1 MKKFEHIVK
10 VCILIFSMLSIN
22 LPAWG
27 LDEYK
32 TIVDFYSSTTYD
44 GSQLNNVNDGV
55 FSKTDNHVT
64 FTINNLNKYTNPCL
78 VYSTIGYPASK
89 ESTFGWSAAAH
100 YEVKVT
106 AVSIGLRG
114 YEAAVN
120 LTPAYGQFISGSTTG
135 TKIDCKTNA
144 VGGSGASTV
153 KISNNSGLGSSAQLN
168 MSTTSDKPYIWA
180 FGKIY
185 VNNCE
190 FAITT
195 VTYTYRVT
203 HKEYLFGFA
212 AVANKN
218 ISAAGNVSASV
229 KDETVQ
235 AAVGVTSASTV
246 ATFTASASD
255 GYRFEGWYDNS
266 SYSGTAVSTKSTY
279 QPTLSNAKAGSV
291 VTKTL
296 YAKFVPVTVNS
307 VTPSS
312 STLTFTKPETKSV
325 TLTFSVSNADA
336 NADFNTPTIS
346 NNEWTLTSWNYS
358 NDKVT
363 VVVSY
368 TVTQN
373 TSKGSDHEATITLT
387 SKGISDKQSKSATVN
402 ALVDMNPVFT
412 CNISNTYLVADAAI
426 NLASLWTS
434 TSNGTISYTI
444 ENFVPSGINNDGAKE
459 PKIVNNMLS
468 LGQAGSVELKLT
480 QAASLSY
487 NAGWTTKTITI
498 DKHDNVI
505 TISGFDD
512 NEHAEHYI
520 KTDWYDNELTLTAS
534 NTDYTHFPIKNERTQ
549 GDDTQAS
556 FGQQEGTTDKWVVYT
571 AQNTGIVEWRLW
583 QEENYKFKA
592 GETTFAVKVI
602 APPCGCVLKQE
613 TWQSSFE
620 KAVSEIGEWDFGG
633 IGETLSFELRSNF
646 AAGNHMTY
654 SLKTDGEYETPVKLK
669 AESEIHF
676 TPVNTITLGEGDHN
690 TTAVVFAKSSAI
702 DGLNTDNPYV
712 HNIVVTRKRWM
723 KILDGAG
730 KSAKEIT
737 SLPKMERYIDDD
749 AVHVTFYV
757 DFSTCD
763 KLVKVASNYGHV
775 TFSNNLDRDTISE
788 NTAAITTRGYNDKVR
803 VDLSY
808 FSNQVEEEEVI
819 ITIYTEFENKKLT
832 VPVKTVGYIFK
843 GTESTEW
850 NEPKNWNVG
859 RVPAAINDVTIE
871 APTIVRTEQKVHSM
885 DITTGS
891 VTIAPTGGL
900 TVGEGGIKGADATNF
915 KLAAGKEGDTKGQTG
930 FVRINPNSAV
940 PMPQATVEL
949 YSIGYYNIES
959 EEDNIAAWQYVG
971 IPIETDALAKTFF
984 KKCWVYN
991 WDESIGNWRNT
1002 LSKLVMNP
1010 FEGYAT
1016 TQDRIKEGNMITFAG
1031 QLFKGGVYQKK
1042 VTANGAT
1049 DEKGF
1054 NLLANSF
1061 AAPIDIAQFSAED
1074 FSEGVDPTI
1083 YLFNTG
1089 SRTDASQ
1096 IVDIAEKAEAKGQ
1109 YLPVPVKNVDAMK
1122 TAYHYPTVIAP
1133 MQGFCIKTEKE
1144 GTVTLNYERL
1154 VWNGNYNE
1162 HPNTPLRTPKKA
1174 VNLSTLGS
1182 LCVTVSANGWS
1193 DNLYMLESDS
1203 YDKAF
1208 EAGYDAAKM
1217 NSGEFNV
1224 FALEGESRLAVDAT
1238 NNIIGTYVGVRTGE
1252 ETTYTLSFSHLMT
1265 NNELFLLDKEANEI
1279 VDIYDGVEYTFYA
1292 EPNTEITDRFQILG
1306 REKAPEVTTAIEEAA
1321 DNDGAKV
1328 HKFIKDNQLYIL
1340 KNGVL
1345 YNATG
1350 ARVH

>member
-27 LDEYK
+27 NS
-32 TIVDFYSSTTYD
+32 VSSKNSSED
-44 GSQLNNVNDGV
+44 VKNGKVVLEG
-55 FSKTDNHVT
+55 NH
-64 FTINNLNKYTNPCL
+64 
-78 VYSTIGYPASK
+78 
-89 ESTFGWSAAAH
+89 
-100 YEVKVT
+100 
-106 AVSIGLRG
+106 
-114 YEAAVN
+114 
-120 LTPAYGQFISGSTTG
+120 
-135 TKIDCKTNA
+135 
-144 VGGSGASTV
+144 
-153 KISNNSGLGSSAQLN
+153 
-168 MSTTSDKPYIWA
+168 
-180 FGKIY
+180 
-185 VNNCE
+185 
-190 FAITT
+190 
-195 VTYTYRVT
+195 
-203 HKEYLFGFA
+203 
-212 AVANKN
+212 
-218 ISAAGNVSASV
+218 
-229 KDETVQ
+229 
-235 AAVGVTSASTV
+235 
-246 ATFTASASD
+246 ATFTFAASGKTISHNGINYTGFSVSKNNTLDCTFSWTYNPNPGVSIKVTNISVDVTGYTALAWETSSLRASFNGTTKNVGNLLGGMTNMSAANASGLSNNIVIKLTNKTGKTKDFFITNISITYTITPDAPTIKKSTETINVSLTNENQLDMTNLIGVSDVTDFMPVAFTSNSFSDPEGISSTGSYTFTGKYFYATKAGVYTFTNPYIAAKKDCHEKSATTTGKVTITVNRLNQTLTMRNDGQVNATTDKSNPTKLDLSTLCTQVGNGTVKYELVSAPNALDGTSAKNSCVINGKYFHAWVAGTYTLRASAPKTAQYNAATPQEFKVTVNRVTNTLAFYKSED
-255 GYRFEGWYDNS
+255 VRYVEQTVNS
-266 SYSGTAVSTKSTY
+266 AVSTN
-279 QPTLSNAKAGSV
+279 SNATINTSTTDGSLAYYDAAQNKIFIPNSNNQSFDAKE
-291 VTKTL
+291 VTLKVWQAETDVYTASAVKTL
-296 YAKFVPVTVNS
+296 
-307 VTPSS
+307 
-312 STLTFTKPETKSV
+312 TLTVRK
-325 TLTFSVSNADA
+325 
-336 NADFNTPTIS
+336 
-346 NNEWTLTSWNYS
+346 
-358 NDKVT
+358 
-363 VVVSY
+363 
-368 TVTQN
+368 
-373 TSKGSDHEATITLT
+373 
-387 SKGISDKQSKSATVN
+387 
-402 ALVDMNPVFT
+402 
-412 CNISNTYLVADAAI
+412 
-426 NLASLWTS
+426 
-434 TSNGTISYTI
+434 
-444 ENFVPSGINNDGAKE
+444 
-459 PKIVNNMLS
+459 
-468 LGQAGSVELKLT
+468 
-480 QAASLSY
+480 Y
-487 NAGWTTKTITI
+487 N
-498 DKHDNVI
+498 NVI
-505 TISGFDD
+505 IITGFDD
-512 NEHAEHYI
+512 AQHNI
-520 KTDWYDNELTLTAS
+520 KTDWYDNELTLTAD
-534 NTDYTHFPIKNERTQ
+534 NTDYTHYPIYNEQIR
-549 GDDTQAS
+549 GNEMMAS

-571 AQNTGIVEWRLW
+571 AQNTGLVEWRLW
-583 QEENYKFKA
+583 QNENYKYKA
-592 GETTFAVKVI
+592 SETTFVVNVI
-602 APPCGCVLKQE
+602 NNPNCMCNLVDLSWKDDLFNNPP
-613 TWQSSFE
+613 T
-620 KAVSEIGEWDFGG
+620 VSTVGDGGVIDFNG
-633 IGETLSFELRSNF
+633 IGDVLYFSLRSNL
-646 AAGNHMTY
+646 AAGNDMTY
-654 SLKTDGEYETPVKLK
+654 SLYTDDDWQDAVSKSSKSTTSYTN
-669 AESEIHF
+669 H
-676 TPVNTITLGEGDHN
+676 TIALGEGEHN
-690 TTAVVFAKSSAI
+690 TTKVKFAKSHKQSWWGDDSDDPFI
-702 DGLNTDNPYV
+702 N
-712 HNIVVTRKRWM
+712 NIRVTRKRWM

-859 RVPAAINDVTIE
+859 KVPAAINDVTIE

-900 TVGEGGIKGADATNF
+900 TIGEGGIKGADADNF

-1154 VWNGNYNE
+1154 VWNGNYYE

-1306 REKAPEVTTAIEEAA
+1306 REKAPEVTTAIEDAA

>member
-1 MKKFEHIVK
+1 MNSLKGINMRNFTFILKSIVLLCALTFSATVWGRITGK
-10 VCILIFSMLSIN
+10 VAVGKGKGTVSVEAHSNYFDALVDGPNSTSNEIQASATASTSRLNWAYCKYNAVESTGYAFSG
-22 LPAWG
+22 W
-27 LDEYK
+27 YK
-32 TIVDFYSSTTYD
+32 NAACTGTATST
-44 GSQLNNVNDGV
+44 
-55 FSKTDNHVT
+55 SKS
-64 FTINNLNKYTNPCL
+64 
-78 VYSTIGYPASK
+78 YSTSSQK
-89 ESTFGWSAAAH
+89 
-100 YEVKVT
+100 
-106 AVSIGLRG
+106 
-114 YEAAVN
+114 
-120 LTPAYGQFISGSTTG
+120 SGDRTE
-135 TKIDCKTNA
+135 
-144 VGGSGASTV
+144 
-153 KISNNSGLGSSAQLN
+153 
-168 MSTTSDKPYIWA
+168 
-180 FGKIY
+180 
-185 VNNCE
+185 E
-190 FAITT
+190 F
-195 VTYTYRVT
+195 
-203 HKEYLFGFA
+203 
-212 AVANKN
+212 
-218 ISAAGNVSASV
+218 
-229 KDETVQ
+229 
-235 AAVGVTSASTV
+235 
-246 ATFTASASD
+246 
-255 GYRFEGWYDNS
+255 W
-266 SYSGTAVSTKSTY
+266 
-279 QPTLSNAKAGSV
+279 
-291 VTKTL
+291 
-296 YAKFVPVTVNS
+296 AKFVPVTVNS
-307 VTPSS
+307 VSASS
-312 STLTFTKPETKSV
+312 SLLTFTKPETQTI
-325 TLTFSVSNADA
+325 TLTFGVSNADS
-336 NADFNTPTIS
+336 NDDFDAPSIS
-346 NNEWTLTSWNYS
+346 NNEWRIDSWSYAN
-358 NDKVT
+358 NQVK
-363 VVVSY
+363 VVVSM
-368 TVTQN
+368 TVTN
-373 TSKGSDHEATITLT
+373 ATKKGSDHEATITLT

-412 CNISNTYLVADAAI
+412 CNIHSTYHVDDSAL

-444 ENFVPSGINNDGAKE
+444 ENFVPSGINNDGATE
-459 PKIVNNMLS
+459 PNIVNNMLS
-468 LGQAGSVELKLT
+468 LGQAGLVELKLT
-480 QAASLSY
+480 QAASVSY

-498 DKHDNVI
+498 DKYDNVI
-505 TISGFDD
+505 TITGFDD

-556 FGQQEGTTDKWVVYT
+556 FGQQGTTDKWVVYT
-571 AQNTGIVEWRLW
+571 AQNTGIVRWRLW
-583 QEENYKFKA
+583 QEENYKYKA
-592 GETTFAVKVI
+592 GETTFAVNVI

-613 TWQSSFE
+613 TWESSFE

-654 SLKTDGEYETPVKLK
+654 SLKTDDKYETPVKLK
-669 AESEIHF
+669 AESELYF

-737 SLPKMERYIDDD
+737 SLPEMERYIDDD
-749 AVHVTFYV
+749 TVHVTFYV

-775 TFSNNLDRDTISE
+775 TFGNTLDRDTISE
-788 NTAAITTRGYNDKVR
+788 NTAPVTTRGYNDKVR
-803 VDLSY
+803 VDLY
-808 FSNQVEEEEVI
+808 YYSNQVEEKEVT
-819 ITIYTEFENKKLT
+819 ITIYTEFENKTLT

-843 GTESTEW
+843 GTESAEW
-850 NEPKNWNVG
+850 TEPKNWNVG

-871 APTIVRTEQKVHSM
+871 APTIVRTEQTVHSM

-915 KLAAGKEGDTKGQTG
+915 KLAAGTEGDMKGQTG

-1042 VTANGAT
+1042 VTANGTT

-1061 AAPIDIAQFSAED
+1061 VAPIDIAQFSAED

-1083 YLFNTG
+1083 YIFNTG
-1089 SRTDASQ
+1089 SRTDAHQ
-1096 IVDIAEKAEAKGQ
+1096 TVDIAEKAEAKGQ
-1109 YLPVPVKNVDAMK
+1109 YLAVPVNNVDAMK
-1122 TAYHYPTVIAP
+1122 AAYKYPTVIAP

-1154 VWNGNYNE
+1154 VWNGNYSE

-1182 LCVTVSANGWS
+1182 LCVTISANGWS
-1193 DNLYMLESDS
+1193 DNLYMLESES
-1203 YDKAF
+1203 YDKAY

-1224 FALEGESRLAVDAT
+1224 FALEGESRLAVNAT
-1238 NNIIGTYVGVRTGE
+1238 NSIIGTHVGVRTGE

-1292 EPNTEITDRFQILG
+1292 EPNTEITERFQILG
-1306 REKAPEVTTAIEEAA
+1306 REKAPEVTTAIEEAT

-1350 ARVH
+1350 ARVY